1 MSAMGQKQTSAH
13 VRVMSALPPKADIGT
28 EPRNVHFVPK
38 ADILQRSKM
47 PVVHRANTP
56 VIECSK
62 SSDGSWRG
70 TLGRPNQIAI
80 SRPISTTRAWGNFRT
95 SVMRTELR
103 AIAAKMASCQRG
115 MRLRGALIQIK
126 DSTPITPNQCPLS
139 RIKRTSS
146 RPGEMSAFTARFAE
160 RPARRT
166 SCQNHHV
173 KLTDAVSETRRN

>member
-1 MSAMGQKQTSAH
+1 MSALCQKQTFCSAAKCPSCTGQT
-13 VRVMSALPPKADIGT
+13 RRSSSAASHLMAHGA
-28 EPRNVHFVPK
+28 VP
-38 ADILQRSKM
+38 
-47 PVVHRANTP
+47 
-56 VIECSK
+56 
-62 SSDGSWRG
+62 
-70 TLGRPNQIAI
+70 
-80 SRPISTTRAWGNFRT
+80 
-95 SVMRTELR
+95 VMRTELR